1 MASYGAQQN
10 GSFSSTTLNQI
21 STAVANG
28 LKLSQRS
35 TPVNTGEKRR
45 QDYLSGIQKEATLA
59 RALTT
64 EAGLRGTLLR
74 HLLVMTSSKLS
85 EFGGSPYIG

>member
-1 MASYGAQQN
+1 VLYQLLDTKVMEDLKMASYGAQQN

-45 QDYLSGIQKEATLA
+45 QDYLSGINM
-59 RALTT
+59 
-64 EAGLRGTLLR
+64 
-74 HLLVMTSSKLS
+74 V
-85 EFGGSPYIG
+85 PYNSNIIC

>member
-64 EAGLRGTLLR
+64 EAGLRKVAANMANPVRFYLDYKGIFR
-74 HLLVMTSSKLS
+74 K
-85 EFGGSPYIG
+85 I